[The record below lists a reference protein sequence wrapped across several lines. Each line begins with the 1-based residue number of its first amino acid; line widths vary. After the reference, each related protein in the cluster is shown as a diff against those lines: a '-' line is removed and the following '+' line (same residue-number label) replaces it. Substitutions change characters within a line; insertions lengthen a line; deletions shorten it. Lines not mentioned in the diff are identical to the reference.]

1 MSTRVYPKANT
12 LVRVRETTFLG
23 KEQWH
28 ALLQARSYE
37 AALTLLTEWG
47 RLPADARDRTDA
59 NSLVNH
65 LQAELL
71 GWLADIA
78 PDARVTALFTLRQ
91 DLNNA
96 KALFREEIGE
106 KADDAL
112 WLEGAGA
119 TREELQKQMDTKGNP
134 FHGLLETFRESW
146 EEHGSW
152 QRLGLLGETFYHA
165 RLAVLA
171 RELGE
176 PQIRRFIEVMTDYH
190 NLSLRLRRREE
201 ELPSPE
207 GDFLPGGTLT
217 PAILEDG
224 SALTTT
230 PYGKALDRPELFDTL
245 RDNHLMRLAIETKLQ
260 AFGLA
265 PICGSVFAAVMELK
279 NLRLVLVAKENNLPM
294 DKVAERMRIL
304 YEL

>member
-1 MSTRVYPKANT
+1 MTVTDEQLSNVLMLAEQLEANIQMH
-12 LVRVRETTFLG
+12 VHE
-23 KEQWH
+23 
-28 ALLQARSYE
+28 
-37 AALTLLTEWG
+37 
-47 RLPADARDRTDA
+47 
-59 NSLVNH
+59 
-65 LQAELL
+65 
-71 GWLADIA
+71 
-78 PDARVTALFTLRQ
+78 TALEVQ
-91 DLNNA
+91 QSLN
-96 KALFREEIGE
+96 
-106 KADDAL
+106 
-112 WLEGAGA
+112 
-119 TREELQKQMDTKGNP
+119 T
-134 FHGLLETFRESW
+134 HGVRPLARL
-146 EEHGSW
+146 

-190 NLSLRLRRREE
+190 NLSLLLRRREE

-217 PAILEDG
+217 PAVLEDG

-230 PYGKALDRPELFDTL
+230 LYGKALDRPELFDTL